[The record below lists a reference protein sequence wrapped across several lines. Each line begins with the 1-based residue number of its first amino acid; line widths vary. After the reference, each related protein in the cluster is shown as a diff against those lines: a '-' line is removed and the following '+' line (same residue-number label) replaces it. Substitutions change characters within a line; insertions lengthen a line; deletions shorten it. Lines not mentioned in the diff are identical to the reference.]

1 MELFIASDHAG
12 FELKEKLKKYFDRKK
27 IEYEDLGPKSYDKN
41 DDYPDFIIKAAER
54 VAETKEKGI
63 IIGYSG
69 EGEAIAANKV
79 KEIRTVVY
87 YGKNKEIIKLSREH
101 NNANILSLGAGF
113 LSEKEAVEAV
123 DLWLKTPFSKEKR
136 HIRRLKKIQD
146 FEEKR

>member
-12 FELKEKLKKYFDRKK
+12 FELKGKLKKYFDRKK
-27 IEYEDLGPKSYDKN
+27 IEYEDLGAFSYNKD